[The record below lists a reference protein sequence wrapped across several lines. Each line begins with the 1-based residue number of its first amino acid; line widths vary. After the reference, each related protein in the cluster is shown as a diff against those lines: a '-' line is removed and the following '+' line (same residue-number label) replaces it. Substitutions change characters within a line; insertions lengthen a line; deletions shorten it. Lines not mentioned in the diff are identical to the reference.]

1 MCGGDYNNWDQMGG
15 SEHNNGDDTWP
26 VTIEIKNNALSNE
39 VTVRFVSATQDLECV
54 YYDTFDQDTDT
65 TFGILGDPH
74 GDQTKVLSVTMAE
87 ENKDICE
94 GMCDVSSAK
103 MGRNM
108 VAAGHQGPV
117 HTVNQ
122 VPSAGIGGADDVNAE
137 PFSIELSAQDLVIVV
152 LAATSMI
159 LMVIICSLN
168 RKGGVGMIG
177 QYKVVS

>member
-54 YYDTFDQDTDT
+54 YTDIFDQDTDT

-87 ENKDICE
+87 ENVDICE
-94 GMCDVSSAK
+94 GMCDVSSAY
-103 MGRNM
+103 MI
-108 VAAGHQGPV
+108 AAGHQGPV
-117 HTVNQ
+117 HMVNQ
-122 VPSAGIGGADDVNAE
+122 VPYSGIGGLEDVNTE
-137 PFSIELSAQDLVIVV
+137 PFSIVLSAKDLVIVV
-152 LAATSMI
+152 LAATMVI
-159 LMVIICSLN
+159 LMVIICLLN

-177 QYKVVS
+177 